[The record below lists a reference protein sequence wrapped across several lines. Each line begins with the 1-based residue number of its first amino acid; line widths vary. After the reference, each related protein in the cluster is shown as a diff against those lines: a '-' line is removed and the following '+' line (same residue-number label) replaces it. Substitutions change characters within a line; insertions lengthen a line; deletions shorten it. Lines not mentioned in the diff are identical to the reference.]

1 MIYFGLCWNLRLV
14 IRVIIINLEGFW
26 FLWECFFLR
35 LYFCIVKYLSFH
47 KSSFCLKIHSN
58 VNGKAIMWHTPRL
71 FVLYHLFASFVCLIE
86 ISQAMVT
93 FVVVMLLVLLESSQT
108 MATFVIVV
116 LLISLE
122 SSWRVKE
129 CTKLV
134 L

>member
-1 MIYFGLCWNLRLV
+1 
-14 IRVIIINLEGFW
+14 
-26 FLWECFFLR
+26 
-35 LYFCIVKYLSFH
+35 
-47 KSSFCLKIHSN
+47 
-58 VNGKAIMWHTPRL
+58 
-71 FVLYHLFASFVCLIE
+71 
-86 ISQAMVT
+86 
-93 FVVVMLLVLLESSQT
+93 LLESSQT